1 MEKIIGTVP
10 GKCRKKR
17 EKARLTLNNNP
28 EISWHMKKSRRTYN
42 GVHLNK
48 KSNTQDVVEQ
58 SLTQYFAVEK
68 MRFAKVRDEN
78 GKLVADKTRII
89 YNSHITIENIPLKA
103 YEYIVNGKSAID
115 WVMERYAV
123 TIDKASQIK
132 NDPND
137 WSREHEQPRYILD
150 LLLSVII
157 LSFKTVNTVDAL
169 PKLKI

>member
-58 SLTQYFAVEK
+58 SLTLNVDIHVIAY
-68 MRFAKVRDEN
+68 KVTHLFVQSGNAFTGR
-78 GKLVADKTRII
+78 
-89 YNSHITIENIPLKA
+89 S
-103 YEYIVNGKSAID
+103 
-115 WVMERYAV
+115 
-123 TIDKASQIK
+123 
-132 NDPND
+132 
-137 WSREHEQPRYILD
+137 SRCMYR
-150 LLLSVII
+150 LLLHEECISEKGITQVLIIFLRDKIVRLPVSTVREQFRWGYRQERSVQKRITAPLGAAI
-157 LSFKTVNTVDAL
+157 RFFLSV
-169 PKLKI
+169 P